1 MFDFLKSKKQK
12 RDTAAK
18 QMGEAL
24 AKYFESSAKEC
35 DKLFGATWPWDPEWI
50 GLMSVAIDL
59 DKANG
64 NEEKVQAIVDTQMSC
79 FTEGKTMNYCAAL
92 LLIQHSSNQAELER
106 IVKSQSSR
114 IYSTP

>member
-18 QMGEAL
+18 KMGEAL
-24 AKYFESSAKEC
+24 AKYFETSAKEC
-35 DKLFGATWPWDPEWI
+35 DKLFGATWPWV

-79 FTEGKTMNYCAAL
+79 FTEDKPIKYCAAL
-92 LLIQHSSNQAELER
+92 LLIQHSSNQADLER
-106 IVKSQSSR
+106 IVRSQGGR
-114 IYSTP
+114 GRA